1 MKKRI
6 WIIVLLL
13 FGVIGSVS
21 LYFLFNVNKV
31 EVLVAAQTIR
41 GNTEIKSTMI
51 STAKMEKES
60 LPKNYIEA
68 KYAEDVV
75 GRYTDIGV
83 TEGAVLTTD
92 NVATGDGSRT
102 SVIPKG
108 YTVMTLSLESL
119 PSGIKAGDYVNI
131 LVGTTS
137 TSQGKVVMTYQK
149 ISVTDVIQDSDG
161 NATGIEIQV
170 TPAQAQKIEYAQ
182 LNGNISVSLLSGDYK
197 KQSLNA
203 VDESKFMKT
212 DD

>member
-6 WIIVLLL
+6 WILVLLL

-21 LYFLFNVNKV
+21 LYFVFNVNKV
-31 EVLVAAQTIR
+31 EVLVASQTIR
-41 GNTEIKSTMI
+41 GNTEIKSSMI
-51 STAKMEKES
+51 STTKMEKES

-137 TSQGKVVMTYQK
+137 TSQGKIVMTYQK
-149 ISVTDVIQDSDG
+149 INVTEVIKDSDG
-161 NATGIEIQV
+161 NPTGIEIQV
-170 TPAQAQKIEYAQ
+170 TPAQAQKIEYAE

-203 VDESKFMKT
+203 VDENKFMTT

>member
-21 LYFLFNVNKV
+21 LYFVFNVNKV

-51 STAKMEKES
+51 STTKMEKES